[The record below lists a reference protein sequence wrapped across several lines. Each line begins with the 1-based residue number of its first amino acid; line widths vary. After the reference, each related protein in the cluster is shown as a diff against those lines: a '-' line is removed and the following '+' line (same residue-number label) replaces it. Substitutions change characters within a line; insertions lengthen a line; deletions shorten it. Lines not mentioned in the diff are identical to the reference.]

1 MSKNKKEYKNYI
13 NYNQRIDVDEL
24 IDFIKSKRGDDKFLK
39 KVLLSSGIYNKKM
52 KLKKAYKTKV

>member
-1 MSKNKKEYKNYI
+1 MSKNKKEHKNYI
-13 NYNQRIDVDEL
+13 NYNQKIDVDEL
-24 IDFIKSKRGDDKFLK
+24 INFIKSKRGDDKFLK